1 MSTTG
6 EAGQFPSAAGLVLGY
21 SHRQSLAGPAMC
33 PTLAF
38 ASVSQG
44 SSFLHV
50 KVMLLIHADGGEGA
64 APSTPPTVL
73 AAASVSSP
81 QLPEVT
87 VT

>member
-50 KVMLLIHADGGEGA
+50 KVMLLIHVDGGEGA
-64 APSTPPTVL
+64 APCWELGVWEINDKWTHSH
-73 AAASVSSP
+73 
-81 QLPEVT
+81 
-87 VT
+87 